1 LNGITYIIIVLVK
14 CRCYLERELRH
25 TDTANGVGGASSE
38 PRDPETPALP
48 KSLKYKDETT
58 D

>member
-25 TDTANGVGGASSE
+25 TDTANGVGGQV
-38 PRDPETPALP
+38 L
-48 KSLKYKDETT
+48 SLEIQKHQHYPSLWNTKMRQLI
-58 D
+58 